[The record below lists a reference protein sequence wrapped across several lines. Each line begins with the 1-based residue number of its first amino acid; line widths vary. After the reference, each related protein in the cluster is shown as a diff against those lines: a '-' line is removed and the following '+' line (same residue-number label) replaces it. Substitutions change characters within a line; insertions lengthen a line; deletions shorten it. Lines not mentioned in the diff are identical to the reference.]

1 MECVIHEAA
10 SDDDES
16 EDEIE
21 YVQTRE
27 GEAERDWREIERAAA
42 SGETLAPE
50 TRDALALGVMRAA
63 ARAARSQSPEESE
76 LVLRL
81 WARRTATALRA
92 FGVDDDGVV
101 VSPSTKSPAPGR
113 PGASF
118 HWLNALARE
127 FEWTPILLAMDN
139 DARRAFITDGLR
151 AARNAT
157 RAFTATLCGAE
168 TIPCRG
174 ARPSPRRSVASAPDA
189 DASDDAL
196 LTFVRHASE
205 HDAEWTTERATSAIV
220 RRFLD
225 AAASRLETF
234 RVRDR
239 ASPSVGAT
247 SRGHVRRRSRTS
259 VHRDGDRR
267 RASKRRE

>member
-101 VSPSTKSPAPGR
+101 RVAATKAALALRRPAST
-113 PGASF
+113 
-118 HWLNALARE
+118 LNALARVRADAH
-127 FEWTPILLAMDN
+127 FTAMDN

-157 RAFTATLCGAE
+157 RAFTATL
-168 TIPCRG
+168 RG
-174 ARPSPRRSVASAPDA
+174 RWTTAGDADRSPKAAASAPDA
-189 DASDDAL
+189 DAS
-196 LTFVRHASE
+196 TRC
-205 HDAEWTTERATSAIV
+205 
-220 RRFLD
+220 
-225 AAASRLETF
+225 
-234 RVRDR
+234 
-239 ASPSVGAT
+239 
-247 SRGHVRRRSRTS
+247 
-259 VHRDGDRR
+259 
-267 RASKRRE
+267 

>member
-1 MECVIHEAA
+1 
-10 SDDDES
+10 
-16 EDEIE
+16 
-21 YVQTRE
+21 
-27 GEAERDWREIERAAA
+27 
-42 SGETLAPE
+42 
-50 TRDALALGVMRAA
+50 MRAA

-92 FGVDDDGVV
+92 FGVDDDGV
-101 VSPSTKSPAPGR
+101 PRRRIAAACR
-113 PGASF
+113 GAGAGAGDRADF

-157 RAFTATLCGAE
+157 RAFTATLAARE
-168 TIPCRG
+168 VPCR
-174 ARPSPRRSVASAPDA
+174 APLDRSSPKPVASAPDA

-225 AAASRLETF
+225 AAASRLEAA
-234 RVRDR
+234 RVRRLARLLPWVLPPADMSGGDQGR
-239 ASPSVGAT
+239 AFIATVIEDARRNVENRRVGLDGSTLALLAACF
-247 SRGHVRRRSRTS
+247 SRGDDLATRPRRRRG
-259 VHRDGDRR
+259 R
-267 RASKRRE
+267 